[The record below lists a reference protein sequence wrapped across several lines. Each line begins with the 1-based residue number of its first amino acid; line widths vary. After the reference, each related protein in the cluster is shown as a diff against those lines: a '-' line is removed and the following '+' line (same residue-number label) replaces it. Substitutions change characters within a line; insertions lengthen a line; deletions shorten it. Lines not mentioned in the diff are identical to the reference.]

1 MHSCCVGPSPLS
13 SVPGSSPRLRGE
25 GFAAQ
30 SFTLEVSWSKTLFLL
45 NLLVHKIQT
54 GRVLVSE
61 RSGAGWGLWCF
72 FAAASASAKGFS
84 WVRSNVD
91 KPARL
96 LLCTEIT
103 FRSRARAALLQTPAP
118 ALPSAAAEQLII
130 TPATSGPCSCPGR
143 RKRWRLGSRMLLLV
157 FLVLLGPAGCPESEP
172 LSGSSQDPLFRGA
185 DRYDFAIVIPAGAVE
200 CFWQFAYQSGNFFF
214 SYEVQRATGI
224 ATNRNIL
231 ATASDP
237 NGFQLGISQ
246 HVRGQINFLTKETGF
261 YQLCL
266 DNQHNHFGFM
276 QVYLNFGV
284 YYEGFNTE
292 NKQPQERKELNDT
305 LEAIGVSVK
314 ETTGCSNAAGMGMS
328 SQGNREGCLPLP
340 ELQLNLMLSPAGSS
354 ENGSASPRL
363 CRGPAAKHPP
373 LPQVSIQK
381 LQLHIFH
388 MWRFYN
394 FARMR
399 KGADSFLL
407 ESNYNYVN
415 WWSMAQ
421 SCVIVLSGVLQLYFL
436 KRLFNV
442 QTSSRQKC

>member
-1 MHSCCVGPSPLS
+1 
-13 SVPGSSPRLRGE
+13 
-25 GFAAQ
+25 
-30 SFTLEVSWSKTLFLL
+30 
-45 NLLVHKIQT
+45 
-54 GRVLVSE
+54 
-61 RSGAGWGLWCF
+61 
-72 FAAASASAKGFS
+72 
-84 WVRSNVD
+84 
-91 KPARL
+91 
-96 LLCTEIT
+96 
-103 FRSRARAALLQTPAP
+103 
-118 ALPSAAAEQLII
+118 
-130 TPATSGPCSCPGR
+130 
-143 RKRWRLGSRMLLLV
+143 
-157 FLVLLGPAGCPESEP
+157 CPETKP

-185 DRYDFAIVIPAGAVE
+185 DRYDFAIVIPAGTVE

-214 SYEVQRATGI
+214 SYEVSVAGCI
-224 ATNRNIL
+224 PGSCWHNA
-231 ATASDP
+231 AAD
-237 NGFQLGISQ
+237 GHWGMVLGISQ

-292 NKQPQERKELNDT
+292 NKQPQERKELNNT
-305 LEAIGVSVK
+305 LEAIGVSI
-314 ETTGCSNAAGMGMS
+314 
-328 SQGNREGCLPLP
+328 R
-340 ELQLNLMLSPAGSS
+340 
-354 ENGSASPRL
+354 
-363 CRGPAAKHPP
+363 
-373 LPQVSIQK
+373 K
-381 LQLHIFH
+381 LQIHIFH

-442 QTSSRQKC
+442 QTNSRQKC

>member
-1 MHSCCVGPSPLS
+1 MFLALAHCDEGGQLPTDPSIDTGPRWVLALHTSAPVGSPLFPGCRVRPTNAPRVFPASRS
-13 SVPGSSPRLRGE
+13 SGRRGLPPTGTSWPRRATPTASSLAFPSTCEDRSTSSQRRQVSTATIPAQPSCQLQAGRHGNSEPVQPDSASQRVDRSDHTSLPNGEDEGWALGTGLPGSSSSTQE
-25 GFAAQ
+25 QQ
-30 SFTLEVSWSKTLFLL
+30 SPFL
-45 NLLVHKIQT
+45 
-54 GRVLVSE
+54 
-61 RSGAGWGLWCF
+61 
-72 FAAASASAKGFS
+72 SA
-84 WVRSNVD
+84 
-91 KPARL
+91 
-96 LLCTEIT
+96 
-103 FRSRARAALLQTPAP
+103 
-118 ALPSAAAEQLII
+118 
-130 TPATSGPCSCPGR
+130 
-143 RKRWRLGSRMLLLV
+143 
-157 FLVLLGPAGCPESEP
+157 
-172 LSGSSQDPLFRGA
+172 
-185 DRYDFAIVIPAGAVE
+185 
-200 CFWQFAYQSGNFFF
+200 
-214 SYEVQRATGI
+214 
-224 ATNRNIL
+224 
-231 ATASDP
+231 
-237 NGFQLGISQ
+237 
-246 HVRGQINFLTKETGF
+246 GF

-314 ETTGCSNAAGMGMS
+314 ATTGCSNTAGMGTS
-328 SQGNREGCLPLP
+328 SQGNREGHLPLP

-354 ENGSASPRL
+354 ENSSASPRL
-363 CRGPAAKHPP
+363 CHGPTAEHPP
-373 LPQVSIQK
+373 LPQVSIRK
-381 LQLHIFH
+381 LQIHIFH

-442 QTSSRQKC
+442 QTNSRQKC

>member
-1 MHSCCVGPSPLS
+1 
-13 SVPGSSPRLRGE
+13 
-25 GFAAQ
+25 
-30 SFTLEVSWSKTLFLL
+30 
-45 NLLVHKIQT
+45 
-54 GRVLVSE
+54 
-61 RSGAGWGLWCF
+61 
-72 FAAASASAKGFS
+72 
-84 WVRSNVD
+84 
-91 KPARL
+91 
-96 LLCTEIT
+96 
-103 FRSRARAALLQTPAP
+103 
-118 ALPSAAAEQLII
+118 
-130 TPATSGPCSCPGR
+130 
-143 RKRWRLGSRMLLLV
+143 MLLLA
-157 FLVLLGPAGCPESEP
+157 FLVLLSPAGCPETKP

-185 DRYDFAIVIPAGAVE
+185 DRYDFAIVIPAGTVE

-224 ATNRNIL
+224 ATNRDIL

-292 NKQPQERKELNDT
+292 NKQPQERKELNNT
-305 LEAIGVSVK
+305 LEAIGVSI
-314 ETTGCSNAAGMGMS
+314 
-328 SQGNREGCLPLP
+328 R
-340 ELQLNLMLSPAGSS
+340 
-354 ENGSASPRL
+354 
-363 CRGPAAKHPP
+363 
-373 LPQVSIQK
+373 K
-381 LQLHIFH
+381 LQIHIFH

-442 QTSSRQKC
+442 QTNSRQKC